1 MYTYPNDANS
11 SSLFTTSSF
20 SDMRNKKPDRGVSTQ
35 QEFGSIIFES
45 EAGYEKRRLRTR
57 RGIREFTLTYT
68 NVDGLVKYAIET
80 FYRQRGGEYES
91 FYFDLSHFNNS
102 GNVVTRFSGPLNVVQ
117 NLSTGANVL
126 NNYYTVSFTL
136 KETFD

>member
-1 MYTYPNDANS
+1 MYIYPNDANS

-20 SDMRNKKPDRGVSTQ
+20 SNMSTKKPDRGISSSS
-35 QEFGSIIFES
+35 EYNSIIFES

-57 RGIREFTLTYT
+57 RGKRSFDLTYT
-68 NVDGLVKYAIET
+68 NIDGLMKYAIET

-91 FYFDLSHFNNS
+91 FYFDLSHINET
-102 GNVVTRFSGPLNVVQ
+102 GIIITRFSGPIKINQ
-117 NLSTGANVL
+117 NISTGANVL

-136 KETFD
+136 QETYD